1 MADIQVQCES
11 CGKAVVV
18 SQYADLG
25 KIICRQCGE
34 PIKSA
39 AAPPPAK
46 PAKAAPKPAVA
57 AEPAAKPAAKPAAH
71 KPVKLGLRRKQEA
84 PPPATEPVADAPA
97 RDPKKNPG
105 ALNRAPV
112 IADVRELNANR
123 PQKRFRM
130 TVEMWALLLFI
141 ALGSLMGFLR
151 FGSILP
157 YEYLS
162 MMIEFS
168 GIVLLVMHLI
178 VAVSAFK
185 DSVFDGT
192 LCLLVP
198 GYSLYYALFCTEDMF
213 VRAVF
218 ASILVGF
225 GYDGSLWMADQAQ
238 AVFVD
243 VKAWIDSGGGS
254 W

>member
-11 CGKAVVV
+11 CGKTVVV

-34 PIKSA
+34 PLKSA
-39 AAPPPAK
+39 SKPKPQEQAK
-46 PAKAAPKPAVA
+46 PAPKPAVA
-57 AEPAAKPAAKPAAH
+57 EPAAKPEQNKAS
-71 KPVKLGLRRKQEA
+71 KLGLKRKKKS
-84 PPPATEPVADAPA
+84 PPPAEPQAESTPV

-105 ALNRAPV
+105 AANRAPV

-123 PQKRFRM
+123 PQKKFRM
-130 TVEMWALLLFI
+130 TVELWALLLFI
-141 ALGSLMGFLR
+141 ALGSVMGFLR

-168 GIVLLVMHLI
+168 GIVILVMHL
-178 VAVSAFK
+178 VVTVSAFK

-192 LCLLVP
+192 LCLLIP
-198 GYSLYYALFCTEDMF
+198 GYSLYYALLCTEDMF
-213 VRAVF
+213 VRAVY
-218 ASILVGF
+218 ATILIGF
-225 GYDGSLWMADQAQ
+225 GYDGALWMADQAQ
-238 AVFVD
+238 TVFIG